1 MKRTPLKRGTKP
13 MKRSRIKH
21 KPRKASEFLRIYGG
35 QGRAKTMRMRPC
47 DHCGHRPTED
57 FQNEN
62 AHTENG
68 GMGRK
73 AGWETVVTL
82 CKACHRALHWLG
94 SCAEF
99 LRVTGTDLRAIAAR
113 LALEI
118 PARGTS

>member
-1 MKRTPLKRGTKP
+1 MRRTPLKRKKP
-13 MKRSRIKH
+13 IKH
-21 KPRKASEFLRIYGG
+21 KARKASTFDRIYGG
-35 QGRAKTMRMRPC
+35 QDRAKTMRMRPC
-47 DHCGHRPTED
+47 DHCGHRPTDD

-62 AHTENG
+62 AHTESG

-118 PARGTS
+118 PAGGTS